1 MGRPKTVLKKILRP
15 AFALRN
21 RRIVRSFYRKHPLPF
36 AMALH
41 PQALGE
47 MLVIV
52 PHVDDETIG
61 MGGMLLARSS
71 MNAATDLVWMTDS
84 AAAGEKGDL
93 DAMRCARAEEG
104 RHLTGLFSLRMHG
117 VADFPNLQSEAH
129 TDEAVHWL
137 VRVLKEDPSY
147 DTVACISPVD
157 AHPEHRWMARV
168 VCEALLQIDFQ
179 GQILLYEVTNFLPS
193 HWVNAYLPLS
203 SPLYKAKG
211 ELYSVFESQQDI
223 IDFDLFQLLNS
234 AKGHVVGASA
244 AEFYSKI
251 DLPTFQRRL
260 KALESINIGDRM
272 PHRIGSHPSFARAA
286 KQDTA
291 VQNLLKDIP

>member
-1 MGRPKTVLKKILRP
+1 MGRPKTILKKILRP

-36 AMALH
+36 AIALH
-41 PQALGE
+41 PEALGE
-47 MLVIV
+47 MLVVV

-61 MGGMLLARSS
+61 MGGMLLARSQ
-71 MNAATDLVWMTDS
+71 MNADTDLVWMTDS

-104 RHLTGLFSLRMHG
+104 QHLTGLFSLRMFG
-117 VADFPNLQSEAH
+117 VADFPNLQSEEH
-129 TDEAVHWL
+129 TEEAVHWL
-137 VRVLKEDPSY
+137 VRILKEEPHY
-147 DTVACISPVD
+147 NTVACVSPVD

-168 VCEALLQIDFQ
+168 VCEALVRTDFQ

-203 SPLYKAKG
+203 APLFKAKG
-211 ELYSVFESQQDI
+211 ELYSVFESQREI
-223 IDFDLFQLLNS
+223 IDFDLFQMLNA

-244 AEFYSKI
+244 AEFFSKI
-251 DLPTFQRRL
+251 DLSTFQTRM
-260 KALESINIGDRM
+260 ESLDSVHIGDRM

-291 VQNLLKDIP
+291 VQTLLAEIP